1 MAEGKALAGKVAIVT
16 GSGKNIGK
24 CIAETLAADGA
35 AVVVNGRGDRPIVEA
50 TAKEIRAAG
59 GRAMPFLADISKP
72 DSVAAM
78 VEATVKEFGG
88 VDIAV
93 SNAGLRRQTPFLQ
106 MNLEEW
112 HEILAVALDG
122 AFILAKAVVPEMIK
136 RGGGSL
142 IGLSGVSH
150 HAGSTGRVHV
160 NASKA
165 GLEGFLRGLAMELAP
180 HQITVNTVAPGSID
194 TVRGPS
200 AGGPG
205 GRGHI
210 REIPLGRQ
218 GRVDEIAAMVR
229 FLAGPEG
236 RYITGQTIHV
246 NGGLFFGK

>member
-1 MAEGKALAGKVAIVT
+1 MADGTALAGKVAIVT

-24 CIAETLAADGA
+24 CIAEALAAEGA
-35 AVVVNGRGDRPIVEA
+35 AVVINGRGDRPIIEN
-50 TAKEIRAAG
+50 TAAAINQAG
-59 GRAMPFLADISKP
+59 GRAMPFLADITKP
-72 DSVAAM
+72 DQVAAM

-93 SNAGLRRQTPFLQ
+93 TNAGLRRQTPFLD
-106 MNLEEW
+106 MTLDEW

-122 AFILAKAVVPEMIK
+122 AFIMAKAAVPEMIK
-136 RGGGSL
+136 RGGGAL

-150 HAGSTGRVHV
+150 HAGSVGRVHV

-165 GLEGFLRGLAMELAP
+165 GMEGFMRGLAKELAP
-180 HQITVNTVAPGSID
+180 HDITSNTVAPGSID
-194 TVRGPS
+194 TVRGAS

-210 REIPLGRQ
+210 AGIPLGRQ
-218 GRVDEIAAMVR
+218 GRPEEIAAMVA
-229 FLAGPEG
+229 FLAGPNG